1 MNLVGD
7 FIRGEMKLRDFL
19 KRLEGFDLDVEV
31 FQHGI
36 EFNKLEKIPDI
47 EVMNILVSKDGD
59 SEFFVIDEE
68 STNNTIKGI
77 LIQ

>member
-47 EVMNILVSKDGD
+47 EVMNILVSKDAD
-59 SEFFVIDEE
+59 SELFVIRENVTE
-68 STNNTIKGI
+68 NTVNGI